1 MCALVGR
8 ARKARR
14 SSAATDISS
23 SRAVVPAAS
32 PALSSNHKFYK
43 NIMAMEDRLKE
54 LEKKANKHSSQG
66 AVLTDMQE
74 RVAALE
80 GKLQDTVE
88 ALEKTQHLVEK
99 NVVKLFID
107 QIDIKEKD
115 KLIADLRKEL
125 EEVKKKQ

>member
-1 MCALVGR
+1 M
-8 ARKARR
+8 
-14 SSAATDISS
+14 
-23 SRAVVPAAS
+23 
-32 PALSSNHKFYK
+32 
-43 NIMAMEDRLKE
+43 KE
-54 LEKKANKHSSQG
+54 LEKKANKHSGQG
-66 AVLTDMQE
+66 AVLTDIQE

-99 NVVKLFID
+99 SVVKLFID

>member
-1 MCALVGR
+1 M
-8 ARKARR
+8 
-14 SSAATDISS
+14 
-23 SRAVVPAAS
+23 
-32 PALSSNHKFYK
+32 
-43 NIMAMEDRLKE
+43 KE
-54 LEKKANKHSSQG
+54 LEKKANKHSGQG
-66 AVLTDMQE
+66 AVLTDIQE

-80 GKLQDTVE
+80 GMLQDTVE

-99 NVVKLFID
+99 SVVKLFID

>member
-1 MCALVGR
+1 MHLTAKRNYLCNLVLYVNLLFIFQ
-8 ARKARR
+8 KCQ
-14 SSAATDISS
+14 
-23 SRAVVPAAS
+23 
-32 PALSSNHKFYK
+32 FCK
-43 NIMAMEDRLKE
+43 NSKAMEARLKE
-54 LEKKANKHSSQG
+54 LEKKANKHSGQG
-66 AVLTDMQE
+66 AVLTDIQE

-80 GKLQDTVE
+80 GMLQDTVE

-99 NVVKLFID
+99 SVVKLFID